1 MNNLFIIGNLTSDPE
16 SRSTQSG
23 KQVSTF
29 TVAVN
34 RRGTEGADYFRVSA
48 WSKLGELCQQYLKKG
63 RKVAVTGSIRAGA
76 YTNSEGKAVGTLE
89 VMADEIEF
97 LSPKDSESQYQ
108 QEERKAIQ
116 QEQTS
121 MVRNN
126 GGFIQVNNEE
136 LPF

>member
-48 WSKLGELCQQYLKKG
+48 WNKLGELCQQYLKKG

-76 YTNSEGKAVGTLE
+76 YTNSEGKAVGTME

-97 LSPKDSESQYQ
+97 LSPKDTEAQYQ

>member
-48 WSKLGELCQQYLKKG
+48 WNKLGELCQQYLKKG

-89 VMADEIEF
+89 VMADEI
-97 LSPKDSESQYQ
+97 
-108 QEERKAIQ
+108 
-116 QEQTS
+116 
-121 MVRNN
+121 
-126 GGFIQVNNEE
+126 
-136 LPF
+136 

>member
-48 WSKLGELCQQYLKKG
+48 WNKLGELCQQYLKKG
-63 RKVAVTGSIRAGA
+63 RKVAVTGIIRAGA

-97 LSPKDSESQYQ
+97 LSPKDTEAQYQ
-108 QEERKAIQ
+108 HEERKAIQ

>member
-48 WSKLGELCQQYLKKG
+48 WNKLGELCQQYLKKG

-97 LSPKDSESQYQ
+97 LSPKDTEAQYQ
-108 QEERKAIQ
+108 REERQAIQ

>member
-1 MNNLFIIGNLTSDPE
+1 MNNLMIIGNLTSDPE

-48 WSKLGELCQQYLKKG
+48 WNKLGELCQQYLKKG

-97 LSPKDSESQYQ
+97 LSPKDSEAQYQ
-108 QEERKAIQ
+108 QEERQAIQ

-126 GGFIQVNNEE
+126 GGFIQVNDES

>member
-1 MNNLFIIGNLTSDPE
+1 MNNLMIIGNLTSDPE

-48 WSKLGELCQQYLKKG
+48 WNKLGELCQQYLKKG

-97 LSPKDSESQYQ
+97 LSPKDSEAQYQ
-108 QEERKAIQ
+108 REERQAIQ

-126 GGFIQVNNEE
+126 GGFIQVNDES

>member
-34 RRGTEGADYFRVSA
+34 RNGIDGADYFRVSA
-48 WSKLGELCQQYLKKG
+48 WGKLGELCKQYLAKG
-63 RKVAVTGSIRAGA
+63 RKVSVTGSIRAGA
-76 YTNSEGKAVGTLE
+76 YVNSEGKPIGTLE
-89 VMADEIEF
+89 LMADEIEF
-97 LSPKDSESQYQ
+97 LSPRTDGAQSEN
-108 QEERKAIQ
+108 KPTVNAPA
-116 QEQTS
+116 
-121 MVRNN
+121 VG
-126 GGFIQVNNEE
+126 GGFVQVNEE

>member
-48 WSKLGELCQQYLKKG
+48 WNKLGELCQQYLKKG

-97 LSPKDSESQYQ
+97 LSPKDTEAQYQ

>member
-48 WSKLGELCQQYLKKG
+48 WNKLGELCRQYLKKG

-97 LSPKDSESQYQ
+97 LSPKDTDAQYQ

-126 GGFIQVNNEE
+126 GGFIEVNEAE